1 MMSSYDPQSLEAK
14 AKAADLANDSSGAP
28 VPDAPVPGPT
38 APPRRWSLR
47 FKVLS
52 GAGILLAAA
61 LLVSSLVS
69 IPYYA
74 LTPGSAQSVLRLIGL
89 PPAKTHDHTGAIDLV
104 DVEIT
109 SMRAIDWIYFEL
121 DPSASIYS
129 SAAIQGPETNAQYN
143 TEGVLDMADA
153 RQAAKVVALTELGYR
168 VSVVP
173 NGSLVYA
180 LDPGSPAEAALQV
193 GDVIVKVGA
202 RRVTSP
208 AALSAA
214 LFAYRAGQAVSLR
227 FRAYPSGVT
236 KSATLHLGV
245 WRWQGAGVNQQLT
258 CVPTDVRTSDPVA
271 KLFDDQG
278 VLYAPSKKHPGSA
291 TPCIGVLGAE
301 PAYAVRLPFPV
312 NLNSEGIVGPSAG
325 LAFTLGLIEK
335 LDAGDLTGGRQ
346 VAATGT
352 MSVTGAVG
360 AIGGIR
366 QKTIAVRAAGA
377 SIFLVPRA
385 NYAVAEHNAGPK
397 LKVFAVSTIGQAL
410 GILERLGG
418 RLVKVGPG

>member
-1 MMSSYDPQSLEAK
+1 MSSYDPQSLEAQ
-14 AKAADLANDSSGAP
+14 AADVANDSRSAPLPGAASP
-28 VPDAPVPGPT
+28 SP
-38 APPRRWSLR
+38 RWSLR

-52 GAGILLAAA
+52 GTGVLLAVA

-89 PPAKTHDHTGAIDLV
+89 PPAKTHDHKGSVDLV

-129 SAAIQGPETNAQYN
+129 SAAIRGPETSAQYN

-168 VSVVP
+168 VRVVP

-180 LDPGSPAEAALQV
+180 LDPGSPAEAALKV
-193 GDVIVKVGA
+193 GDVITKVGA
-202 RRVTSP
+202 RSVSSP
-208 AALSAA
+208 AALSSA
-214 LFAYRAGQAVSLR
+214 LFGYRAGQAVSLGY
-227 FRAYPSGVT
+227 RAYPTGAT
-236 KSATLHLGV
+236 KVATVNLGL
-245 WRWQGAGVNQQLT
+245 WRWQGTGANEQLT
-258 CVPTDVRTSDPVA
+258 CVPTGARISDRVA
-271 KLFDDQG
+271 RLFDDRG
-278 VLYAPSKKHPGSA
+278 VLYAPSTKHPGSA
-291 TPCIGVLGAE
+291 TPCIGVLAAE
-301 PAYAVRLPFPV
+301 PSYAVRLPFQV

-335 LDAGDLTGGRQ
+335 LDAADLTGGRQ

-385 NYAVAEHNAGPK
+385 NYAVARQNAGPK
-397 LKVFAVSTIGQAL
+397 LKVYAVSTIAQAL
-410 GILERLGG
+410 RVLERLGG
-418 RLVKVGPG
+418 RLVKVGRG